1 MALTDGQRDVMLF
14 ASNGKTVRFGEA
26 SIRTTG
32 RNTSG
37 VRGIRL
43 RDGEEVVSLI
53 VAESRGDAG
62 ADEEDILDEGVETAI
77 ETSGDDAEIAV
88 VADDGGLDI
97 LTVTE
102 NGYGKRTPLL
112 EYPRKGRGTQGVIGI
127 QTSERNGRLIGAV
140 LLSAEQEVL
149 LISDGGTLVRTRA
162 AGISRVSRNT
172 QGVTLMRLGKGEKL
186 QAVEALDASLDE
198 DEDVAESASVAVT
211 DTPSPQA

>member
-1 MALTDGQRDVMLF
+1 MCIRDRFKLQATAAYLYGAPAAGNRFTAKLAVMVEQHPLEQLPGYFFGDPTLTLPREAKDVIDTSLDE
-14 ASNGKTVRFGEA
+14 NGEHSEDTVSYTHLDVYKRQ
-26 SIRTTG
+26 TG

-140 LLSAEQEVL
+140 LLSCL
-149 LISDGGTLVRTRA
+149 LYT
-162 AGISRVSRNT
+162 SRCV
-172 QGVTLMRLGKGEKL
+172 
-186 QAVEALDASLDE
+186 
-198 DEDVAESASVAVT
+198 
-211 DTPSPQA
+211 